1 MPRGFE
7 GGQSTL
13 IKRLPYLRG
22 KGRNHSQKSRAFP
35 LHVTK
40 LNALPAETVVTLET
54 LKKYRMIDDSVSRV
68 KVLGQGTVTV
78 RLTLKVPA
86 SKSAKESILSTRT
99 AKAE

>member
-1 MPRGFE
+1 MLRNL
-7 GGQSTL
+7 TL
-13 IKRLPYLRG
+13 
-22 KGRNHSQKSRAFP
+22 F
-35 LHVTK
+35 
-40 LNALPAETVVTLET
+40 AETVVTLET